1 MDKFTHMAVLLDVYG
16 GLLTDKQQD
25 VMEQYYSYDLSLQ
38 EIAENAGITK
48 QGVHDLI
55 RRAEHTL
62 IKTDE
67 KLGFISR
74 LTNIQQ
80 GLGKLQLMLDSIS
93 RQQETLLDSL
103 DSLTQQQDKI
113 GNISESK
120 SSEVANI
127 KSVSESTSSKVVAC
141 REEIENIINTCLG
154 G

>member
-16 GLLTDKQQD
+16 GLLTDKQKD

-55 RRAEHTL
+55 RRAEQTL

-67 KLGFISR
+67 KLGFLNR
-74 LTNIQQ
+74 LTNIQE
-80 GLGKLQLMLDSIS
+80 GLEKVQQKLDTIS
-93 RQQETLLDSL
+93 KQQKSMR
-103 DSLTQQQDKI
+103 DSLTQQQQTEMEDM
-113 GNISESK
+113 
-120 SSEVANI
+120 SSEV
-127 KSVSESTSSKVVAC
+127 VAC
-141 REEIENIINTCLG
+141 QEEIENIINTCLG

>member
-1 MDKFTHMAVLLDVYG
+1 MDKFTQMAVLLDIYG
-16 GLLTDKQQD
+16 GLLTDKQKD

-67 KLGFISR
+67 KLGFINR
-74 LTNIQQ
+74 LTNIQV
-80 GLGKLQLMLDSIS
+80 GLEKVEQRLES
-93 RQQETLLDSL
+93 E
-103 DSLTQQQDKI
+103 
-113 GNISESK
+113 ESK
-120 SSEVANI
+120 SAE
-127 KSVSESTSSKVVAC
+127 VVAC
-141 REEIENIINTCLG
+141 REEIVNIINTFLG

>member
-67 KLGFISR
+67 KLGFLNR
-74 LTNIQQ
+74 LVNIQQ
-80 GLGKLQLMLDSIS
+80 GLEKVQQMMVNIIQQQKTVQDSF
-93 RQQETLLDSL
+93 
-103 DSLTQQQDKI
+103 TQQQAETEGTCTELI
-113 GNISESK
+113 N
-120 SSEVANI
+120 
-127 KSVSESTSSKVVAC
+127 C